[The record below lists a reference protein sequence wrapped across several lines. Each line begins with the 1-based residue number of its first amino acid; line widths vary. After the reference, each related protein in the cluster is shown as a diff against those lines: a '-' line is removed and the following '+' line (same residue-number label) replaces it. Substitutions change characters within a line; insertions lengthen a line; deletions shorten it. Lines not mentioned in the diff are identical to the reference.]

1 MKTSSKK
8 EVLKLY
14 EDSADS
20 YDKMMDS
27 EIDLPVYA
35 DILSRLAENIS
46 KIQGVVIDTSCGSGH
61 MLYRYHEQHDPQR
74 SLVGI
79 DLSPSMVAL
88 ASKKLGSHAKI
99 YAADMRD
106 LGRILPE
113 SAAAVISFFA
123 IHHLDPQEIN
133 VAIKEWYRVLCPQGQ
148 LSIATWEGD
157 GPIDYGGESDI
168 VALRYS
174 AKEVADWV
182 KNNGFTIDRLV
193 VEPVEEIPMEA
204 IYLEATKS

>member
-20 YDKMMDS
+20 YDKMMDN
-27 EIDLPVYA
+27 EIDLPVYT

-46 KIQGVVIDTSCGSGH
+46 EIEGSVIDTSCGSGH
-61 MLYRYHEQHDPQR
+61 MLYRYHERHDPQR
-74 SLVGI
+74 SLIGV
-79 DLSPSMVAL
+79 DLSPDMVAL
-88 ASKKLGSHAKI
+88 ASKKLGSNAEI

-106 LGRILPE
+106 LGKVLPE
-113 SAAAVISFFA
+113 TSAAVISFFA
-123 IHHLDPQEIN
+123 IHHLDPKEIN
-133 VAIKEWYRVLCPQGQ
+133 VALKEWHRVLRPQGQ
-148 LSIATWEGD
+148 VSIATWEGD

-182 KNNGFTIDRLV
+182 KNNGFTIDRLL
-193 VEPVEEIPMEA
+193 VEPVEEIPMDA
-204 IYLEATKS
+204 IYLVATKS